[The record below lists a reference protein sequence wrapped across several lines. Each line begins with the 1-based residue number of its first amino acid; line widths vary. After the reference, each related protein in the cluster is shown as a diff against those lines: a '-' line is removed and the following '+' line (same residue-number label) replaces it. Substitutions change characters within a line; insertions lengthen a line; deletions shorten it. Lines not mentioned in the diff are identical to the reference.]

1 MSNVPE
7 PPSAFG
13 ILKAPRPTERRVG
26 IRRRLLRFGL
36 SDISVLCSDQM
47 CWKIKSNTLKHFF
60 LINYALRALCS

>member
-26 IRRRLLRFGL
+26 IRFGL

-47 CWKIKSNTLKHFF
+47 CCKIKSNTLKHFF